1 VNLKKPQWPLQN
13 YQQSF
18 NLIVEIEKC
27 TFHQSATK
35 GREETQEIL
44 IPSIALLAKKDN
56 VTTEDLREVL

>member
-27 TFHQSATK
+27 TFHQSTK
-35 GREETQEIL
+35 GEETQEIL